1 MLMIGCKGLKCSR
14 RVNNQKQ
21 SLRRILKVISLYKS
35 QNYFSD
41 GFVLS
46 MTEHLQISFK
56 TVLCFKMSSKK
67 PVRNP
72 MFDLLYVFVYFFPF
86 VSFQYFNNENY
97 EAKRYD
103 ELLADYEKASLK
115 TTTSL
120 ALLSWGQNFI
130 FSASLSAIMIL
141 ASRQIMQGTFE
152 LNLHEVLKP

>member
-1 MLMIGCKGLKCSR
+1 
-14 RVNNQKQ
+14 
-21 SLRRILKVISLYKS
+21 
-35 QNYFSD
+35 
-41 GFVLS
+41 

-72 MFDLLYVFVYFFPF
+72 LFNLLYVFVYFFPF

-152 LNLHEVLKP
+152 LNLREILKP

>member
-1 MLMIGCKGLKCSR
+1 
-14 RVNNQKQ
+14 
-21 SLRRILKVISLYKS
+21 
-35 QNYFSD
+35 
-41 GFVLS
+41 
-46 MTEHLQISFK
+46 MTEYLQISLK
-56 TVLCFKMSSKK
+56 TLLCFKMSSKK

-72 MFDLLYVFVYFFPF
+72 LFDLLYVFVYFFSF

-152 LNLHEVLKP
+152 LNLREVLKP

>member
-1 MLMIGCKGLKCSR
+1 MIGCKGLKCSR

-21 SLRRILKVISLYKS
+21 SLRRILEVISLYKS

-41 GFVLS
+41 GFVYLW
-46 MTEHLQISFK
+46 QNIFISFK

-72 MFDLLYVFVYFFPF
+72 CLTSCASSFIFFSF

-152 LNLHEVLKP
+152 LNLREVLKP